1 MRELFDVN
9 RRRRLVLKRGRERA
23 VENRHPW
30 IFAGAIAQESG
41 PDDAA
46 IADLVDASGARLAS
60 GVHSRHSQIRLRA
73 LTFGSDELTPE
84 LVRARIAAAVAR
96 RRGIFSEATNAA
108 RVVHSE
114 GDELS
119 GLVADRY
126 DDVVVVEIANEGLE
140 RVKPL
145 VVEALQEAL
154 QPRLIYF
161 KNDIPARK
169 LEQLPMG
176 AEIWED
182 GAPHP
187 GPLPARGEGA
197 AERRGDTG

>member
-1 MRELFDVN
+1 MRELFDVH

-41 PDDAA
+41 PDGAA

-73 LTFGSDELTPE
+73 LTVGDDELTPE
-84 LVRARIAAAVAR
+84 LMHARSAAAVAR

-119 GLVADRY
+119 GLVVDRY

-140 RVKPL
+140 GVKPL
-145 VVEALQEAL
+145 GGEALQER
-154 QPRLIYF
+154 PH
-161 KNDIPARK
+161 AR
-169 LEQLPMG
+169 
-176 AEIWED
+176 
-182 GAPHP
+182 PHHF
-187 GPLPARGEGA
+187 
-197 AERRGDTG
+197 